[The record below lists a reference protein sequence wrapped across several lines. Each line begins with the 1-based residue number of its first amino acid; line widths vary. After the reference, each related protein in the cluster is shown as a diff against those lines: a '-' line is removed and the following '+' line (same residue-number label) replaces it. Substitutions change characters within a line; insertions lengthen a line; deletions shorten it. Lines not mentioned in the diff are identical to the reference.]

1 MQPKNVFRGI
11 GPAAIVIAA
20 MSAVAIQSANA
31 TESGTSLY
39 LLSSKG
45 QGGGQINGAG
55 ELLNYSF

>member
-1 MQPKNVFRGI
+1 MQPKNVFRGT

-31 TESGTSLY
+31 TESGKSLY

-45 QGGGQINGAG
+45 QGVVRSMEPANC
-55 ELLNYSF
+55 

>member
-1 MQPKNVFRGI
+1 
-11 GPAAIVIAA
+11 

-45 QGGGQINGAG
+45 QGVVRSMEPANC
-55 ELLNYSF
+55 